1 MAEETKLV
9 KIYADGTPASISTF
23 TKSIYSLTPENEVGE
38 RLDNTLNNIQSD
50 LDNIQSDLNN
60 IQSDLNTHKSDTD
73 NPHNV
78 TAAQVGL
85 GNVNNTAD
93 SEKSV
98 ASAGKLTNART
109 IAISGGATGT
119 ATSFDGTKNITIPV
133 TAVNPAKIS
142 SGTLVAGVKATNST
156 DYTTSRLR
164 NIRASTTDLTA
175 GTSALSNGE
184 IYLVYE

>member
-23 TKSIYSLTPENEVGE
+23 TKSVYSLTPENEVGE
-38 RLDNTLNNIQSD
+38 RLDNTL
-50 LDNIQSDLNN
+50 DNM
-60 IQSDLNTHKSDTD
+60 QSDLNTHKSNTD

-85 GNVNNTAD
+85 ENVNNTAD

>member
-38 RLDNTLNNIQSD
+38 RLDNTL
-50 LDNIQSDLNN
+50 DNM
-60 IQSDLNTHKSDTD
+60 QSDLNTHKSNTN

-85 GNVNNTAD
+85 ENVNNTAD

>member
-38 RLDNTLNNIQSD
+38 RLDNT
-50 LDNIQSDLNN
+50 LNN

-119 ATSFDGTKNITIPV
+119 ATSFDGTENITIPV

-175 GTSALSNGE
+175 GTSTLANGE